1 MPMRQYA
8 VALACYTFVMTAKT
22 KAENKIIRMEN
33 IMKNLALFYGMEL
46 ADKNVLPVADDR
58 IATLGKLHEAL
69 LHAWSRETAFPA
81 CREDWSMSNPA
92 FGQCTITAMLV
103 HDLFGGTIH
112 RVRLAGGG
120 THYFNKIDGMYVD
133 LTSSQFADYANECP
147 LEPNEERERPVCGR
161 STDTWNRYRLLI
173 DNINAWLLSESN
185 DGRITPLMPC
195 GSAPQLYRSSR
206 RIYEEAAGGYVSQ
219 INRKD
224 YKSQHE
230 NGNVPKTCRA
240 SERYAKYGKNSN
252 FSKGSIKIR
261 QAMGVCPECG
271 GALVKRSGK
280 YGDFLG
286 CSHYPECHFT
296 VPLNKAE
303 FETPKQTAG
312 DKEKNSVQNADNKNN
327 AAENKRPEYAEICA
341 ENNGL
346 KISAGQDKPEKAK
359 TAKRNAAKQSAK

>member
-1 MPMRQYA
+1 
-8 VALACYTFVMTAKT
+8 MTAKT

-46 ADKNVLPVADDR
+46 ADKNTLPVSDDR

-81 CREDWSMSNPA
+81 CREDWSTANPA

-112 RVRLAGGG
+112 RIRLAGGG

-195 GSAPQLYRSSR
+195 GSAPKPYRSSR

-230 NGNVPKTCRA
+230 NGNAPKTCRA
-240 SERYAKYGKNSN
+240 SERYAKYGKNGN
-252 FSKGSIKIR
+252 FSKGSVKIR

-296 VPLNKAE
+296 VPLDKAE
-303 FETPKQTAG
+303 FKPQKNYDGENGNSAG
-312 DKEKNSVQNADNKNN
+312 SN
-327 AAENKRPEYAEICA
+327 A
-341 ENNGL
+341 ENNG
-346 KISAGQDKPEKAK
+346 ISAMENKKTEYSTQNRQNADATAANQDRPEKAK
-359 TAKRNAAKQSAK
+359 TAKRNAAKQAAK

>member
-1 MPMRQYA
+1 
-8 VALACYTFVMTAKT
+8 
-22 KAENKIIRMEN
+22 MEK
-33 IMKNLALFYGMEL
+33 IMKNLALYYGMEL
-46 ADKNVLPVADDR
+46 ADKNALPITDDR

-173 DNINAWLLSESN
+173 DNINSWLLSESN

-195 GSAPQLYRSSR
+195 GTAPEAYRPGPR
-206 RIYEEAAGGYVSQ
+206 VYEEAAGGYAAPAGDKTGREYYEK
-219 INRKD
+219 NK
-224 YKSQHE
+224 
-230 NGNVPKTCRA
+230 NGEHSSKKNV
-240 SERYAKYGKNSN
+240 
-252 FSKGSIKIR
+252 KIR
-261 QAMGVCPECG
+261 QAIGVCPECG

-296 VPLNKAE
+296 VPLDKAE
-303 FETPKQTAG
+303 FKPQKKYDGENGNSAG
-312 DKEKNSVQNADNKNN
+312 S
-327 AAENKRPEYAEICA
+327 YA
-341 ENNGL
+341 ENNGIL
-346 KISAGQDKPEKAK
+346 AAENRKSEYSAQNMQNADGAAANQERTEKAK
-359 TAKRNAAKQSAK
+359 TAKRNAAAKLAGK

>member
-1 MPMRQYA
+1 
-8 VALACYTFVMTAKT
+8 
-22 KAENKIIRMEN
+22 
-33 IMKNLALFYGMEL
+33 MKNLALYYGMEL
-46 ADKNVLPVADDR
+46 ADKNALPVADDR

-133 LTSSQFADYANECP
+133 LTSNQFADYANECP

-173 DNINAWLLSESN
+173 DNINAWLLSESD

-195 GSAPQLYRSSR
+195 GTAPEAYRPGR
-206 RIYEEAAGGYVSQ
+206 RVYEEAAGGYAAPAGGKTGREYYEKNS
-219 INRKD
+219 RSKE
-224 YKSQHE
+224 YRP
-230 NGNVPKTCRA
+230 NGN
-240 SERYAKYGKNSN
+240 YAKYKNGEHP
-252 FSKGSIKIR
+252 SKKNIKIR

-296 VPLNKAE
+296 VPLDKAE
-303 FETPKQTAG
+303 FKPQKSAG
-312 DKEKNSVQNADNKNN
+312 DE
-327 AAENKRPEYAEICA
+327 ENC
-341 ENNGL
+341 
-346 KISAGQDKPEKAK
+346 
-359 TAKRNAAKQSAK
+359 

>member
-1 MPMRQYA
+1 
-8 VALACYTFVMTAKT
+8 
-22 KAENKIIRMEN
+22 MEN

-46 ADKNVLPVADDR
+46 ADKNALPVADDR

-81 CREDWSMSNPA
+81 CREDWSTANPA
-92 FGQCTITAMLV
+92 FGQCTITAMLA

-147 LEPNEERERPVCGR
+147 LEPNEERERQSCG
-161 STDTWNRYRLLI
+161 SSPDTWNRYRLLI
-173 DNINAWLLSESN
+173 DNINAWLLSESE

-195 GSAPQLYRSSR
+195 GTAPETHRKGHR
-206 RIYEEAAGGYVSQ
+206 MYEEAAGGYAAP
-219 INRKD
+219 INKND
-224 YKSQHE
+224 YKSRHG
-230 NGNVPKTCRA
+230 NGNSGKTFRA
-240 SERYAKYGKNSN
+240 SERYSKYGQTGNTQ
-252 FSKGSIKIR
+252 KGGVKIR

-296 VPLNKAE
+296 VPLDKAE
-303 FETPKQTAG
+303 FQPLKSAVG
-312 DKEKNSVQNADNKNN
+312 KESHSAQNADNKNN
-327 AAENKRPEYAEICA
+327 AAENSAV
-341 ENNGL
+341 
-346 KISAGQDKPEKAK
+346 KISVNLDKPEKSK
-359 TAKRNAAKQSAK
+359 TAKRTAAQQSAK